1 MFHVVEFVTNKSV
14 AVVPQSW
21 YEDGCASWPTYNSD
35 ERINRAVKHGEEPQE
50 DWQTHDVRIIKS
62 SDTYIEARQILKKA
76 LTCSTSDLQTED
88 EQERPGRRRTTAK
101 HFFGDTDTEED
112 YRPPK
117 ISKFG
122 SSAGTSHQLP
132 ANSPE
137 LCQMFGRTA
146 PPQPPPPLPP
156 QTLLSQP
163 AHCNQQQRGP
173 EEPSQ
178 VYRPTWRGGRHG
190 PETIPCS
197 AAQVHILSL
206 LEHIKQQQDQLVAKV
221 NHLSSRVLNTS
232 TPQEPECPECIQ
244 LPIDSL
250 EAVDELEA
258 FLKDAANAAAK
269 QRMISSLAT
278 IGGQDV
284 KRVAWNILSR
294 MFTEEVAK
302 TISWKGANGK
312 RAFSHMSSKTLM
324 YRAVRA
330 NSLCRTATDTDIQRY
345 AIRWFNLAADRGA
358 ARRRLTNRSNQ
369 AEADD

>member
-1 MFHVVEFVTNKSV
+1 
-14 AVVPQSW
+14 
-21 YEDGCASWPTYNSD
+21 
-35 ERINRAVKHGEEPQE
+35 
-50 DWQTHDVRIIKS
+50 
-62 SDTYIEARQILKKA
+62 
-76 LTCSTSDLQTED
+76 
-88 EQERPGRRRTTAK
+88 
-101 HFFGDTDTEED
+101 
-112 YRPPK
+112 
-117 ISKFG
+117 
-122 SSAGTSHQLP
+122 
-132 ANSPE
+132 
-137 LCQMFGRTA
+137 MFGRTA
-146 PPQPPPPLPP
+146 PPQPLPPLPP

-163 AHCNQQQRGP
+163 AQCNQQQRGP

-244 LPIDSL
+244 LPIESL

-302 TISWKGANGK
+302 TISGKGANGK
-312 RAFSHMSSKTLM
+312 RAFSHMSSKTLL

-330 NSLCRTATDTDIQRY
+330 NGLCRTAIDTDIQRY

-358 ARRRLTNRSNQ
+358 VRRRLTNRLTRL
-369 AEADD
+369 EADD

>member
-1 MFHVVEFVTNKSV
+1 MV
-14 AVVPQSW
+14 
-21 YEDGCASWPTYNSD
+21 
-35 ERINRAVKHGEEPQE
+35 
-50 DWQTHDVRIIKS
+50 
-62 SDTYIEARQILKKA
+62 
-76 LTCSTSDLQTED
+76 
-88 EQERPGRRRTTAK
+88 
-101 HFFGDTDTEED
+101 
-112 YRPPK
+112 
-117 ISKFG
+117 
-122 SSAGTSHQLP
+122 
-132 ANSPE
+132 
-137 LCQMFGRTA
+137 FGRTA
-146 PPQPPPPLPP
+146 PPQPLPP

-244 LPIDSL
+244 LPIESL

-284 KRVAWNILSR
+284 KRVAWNILSQ

-302 TISWKGANGK
+302 TISWKGV
-312 RAFSHMSSKTLM
+312 L
-324 YRAVRA
+324 YVQIV
-330 NSLCRTATDTDIQRY
+330 CRTATDIQRY

>member
-1 MFHVVEFVTNKSV
+1 M
-14 AVVPQSW
+14 
-21 YEDGCASWPTYNSD
+21 Y
-35 ERINRAVKHGEEPQE
+35 
-50 DWQTHDVRIIKS
+50 
-62 SDTYIEARQILKKA
+62 
-76 LTCSTSDLQTED
+76 ST
-88 EQERPGRRRTTAK
+88 
-101 HFFGDTDTEED
+101 
-112 YRPPK
+112 
-117 ISKFG
+117 
-122 SSAGTSHQLP
+122 
-132 ANSPE
+132 
-137 LCQMFGRTA
+137 
-146 PPQPPPPLPP
+146 
-156 QTLLSQP
+156 
-163 AHCNQQQRGP
+163 
-173 EEPSQ
+173 
-178 VYRPTWRGGRHG
+178 
-190 PETIPCS
+190 

-244 LPIDSL
+244 LPIESL

-302 TISWKGANGK
+302 AISWKGANGK
-312 RAFSHMSSKTLM
+312 RAFGHMSSKTLL

-330 NSLCRTATDTDIQRY
+330 NGVCRTATDTDIQRY